1 MKMPRLTRSIF
12 VDLLLYMLGF
22 GLFAGLSYPFFMP
35 LFGVASDSVMTPL
48 FWASSVFA
56 GLSMGLMNFLWVHVT
71 VRPHLRLLADRMHG
85 IESILST
92 NTYQENWD
100 TACGHQ
106 SCFIDAA
113 SDDEIGESAQAF
125 NALVK
130 SLVHSH
136 DIEFAL
142 KELGQTLSSSLELS
156 EMGEAALRLMM
167 ARTHSNAGCLFVEN
181 KGRLTTIANLG
192 IHEVE
197 RLAKDPFVLYCMD
210 LGHKDVIALPEDV
223 EVNAVLTRFR
233 PREILVVP
241 IRYKDENQGVLVLA
255 SAVGYSNDDHALV
268 DMFTQ
273 GLGLAM
279 SNALTHDRLQDLAS
293 MDPLTA
299 IYNRRFGLNRLRE
312 EFQRALRGQLPLS
325 VVMIDLD
332 HFKQINDTHGHL
344 MGDRVLVAV
353 SDVVRDTLRDEDILI
368 RYGGEELLVVL
379 PGADLKM
386 GASIADR
393 IRHLIESMVIMDEQ
407 HHQLSVTASMG
418 VSAIPRAFTDN
429 ELQLIKAADDAL
441 YQAKA
446 AGRNR
451 VFSTR

>member
-12 VDLLLYMLGF
+12 VDLLIYMVGF
-22 GLFAGLSYPFFMP
+22 GLLVGVFFPLMMP
-35 LFGVASDSVMTPL
+35 LLGVDSSSVLTPL
-48 FWASSVFA
+48 FITSSIVA
-56 GLSMGLMNFLWVHVT
+56 GMLMGAVNFLWVHVT
-71 VRPHLRLLADRMHG
+71 LRPHLRLLADRMHS
-85 IESILST
+85 IELVL
-92 NTYQENWD
+92 NKNMYQEDWD
-100 TACGHQ
+100 SACGHQ
-106 SCFIDAA
+106 SCLIEAA
-113 SDDEIGESAQAF
+113 SDDEIGMSAQAF

-130 SLVHSH
+130 SLVHAH
-136 DIEFAL
+136 DVEFAL
-142 KELGQTLSSSLELS
+142 KELGQTLSSSLELGQ
-156 EMGEAALRLMM
+156 MGEAALRLMI
-167 ARTHSNAGCLFVEN
+167 ARTASSAGCLFVEN
-181 KGRLTTIANLG
+181 KGRLSTIANLG
-192 IHEVE
+192 IKDAEK
-197 RLAKDPFVLYCMD
+197 LAKDPFVLYCMD
-210 LGHKDVIALPEDV
+210 LGRKDLVKLPEDV
-223 EVNAVLTRFR
+223 EVNALLTQFR
-233 PREILVVP
+233 PKEIIVVP

-255 SAVGYSNDDHALV
+255 SAVGYHQDDHALV
-268 DMFTQ
+268 DMFSQ

-279 SNALTHDRLQDLAS
+279 SNALTHDRLQDLAA

-312 EFQRALRGQLPLS
+312 EFQRAQRGQLPLA

-332 HFKQINDTHGHL
+332 HFKQVNDTYGHL
-344 MGDRVLVAV
+344 MGDRVLVET
-353 SDVVRDTLRDEDILI
+353 SQLVRGVLRDEDILV

-393 IRHLIESMVIMDEQ
+393 IRRLIEDMVITDDNN
-407 HHQLSVTASMG
+407 QLKITASMG
-418 VSAIPRAFTDN
+418 VSAIPRAFTEN